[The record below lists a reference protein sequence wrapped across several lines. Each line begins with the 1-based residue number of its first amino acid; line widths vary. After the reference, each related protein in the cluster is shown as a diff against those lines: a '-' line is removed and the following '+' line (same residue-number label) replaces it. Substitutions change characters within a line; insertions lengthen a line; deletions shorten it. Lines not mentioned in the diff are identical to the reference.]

1 MPAWSEAYE
10 AYVQSLLAQ
19 EDVPGLAVAVAAGG
33 RPIYVR
39 GFGHRDRAAGL
50 PVTEH
55 TLFGIGSI
63 TKSMTAIAI
72 MQLQESGHLHVD
84 DPLARHLPELRLPN
98 MGGANP
104 IRLSHLLAHSSGMP
118 PTPLLHAALAPSLH
132 ADPDVPE
139 AIRGGLPAAVHTP
152 DEMIAFLNDLDIRPL
167 AEPGRIF
174 SYWNDGWA
182 LLGLVVERAS
192 GVPYETYVHDRLLAP
207 AGMAESTFDIRGR
220 EDGPDTARL
229 YNHRPGAGGGVES
242 YDAGP
247 WWDAPVMAAA
257 GFLRSTA
264 HDMLRYMEIYRTEGT
279 VGDARILAPESVRE
293 MVKPRIWC
301 DATMSYGYGL
311 MVTENYHGVRVIG
324 HGGGIKGV
332 SAWVSVVPERDLTT
346 VGLASLSGAPTWRA
360 LHAATSAALG
370 LDPATPRLS
379 FPPYTAPVAPAE
391 YAGVYDS
398 GESYRGDDQSIRV
411 ALAGDGL
418 VFETMGERRALTP
431 VDPDGFVMRA
441 HGDEQYV
448 RFLRDANGHVFAVHS
463 GFRAVR
469 RVG

>member
-10 AYVQSLLAQ
+10 AYVQPILAQ
-19 EDVPGLAVAVAAGG
+19 EDVPGLAVAIAESG

-50 PVTEH
+50 PVSEH

-63 TKSMTAIAI
+63 TKSITAIAI
-72 MQLQESGHLHVD
+72 MQLQESGRLHVD

-98 MGGANP
+98 MGGPNP
-104 IRLSHLLAHSSGMP
+104 IRLAHLLAHSSGMP
-118 PTPLLHAALAPSLH
+118 PTPLLHAALTPSLL
-132 ADPDVPE
+132 ADPDVPP
-139 AIRGGLPAAVHTP
+139 AIRAELPPAVHTWE
-152 DEMIAFLNDLDIRPL
+152 DLTALLNGLDIRSL

-182 LLGLVVERAS
+182 LLGRVIECAS
-192 GVPYETYVHDRLLAP
+192 ETRYETYVHDHILAP
-207 AGMAESTFDIRGR
+207 AGMTESTFDIRGR

-229 YNHRPGAGGGVES
+229 YNHRRGADGGDES

-247 WWDAPVMAAA
+247 WWDAPVMTAA
-257 GFLRSTA
+257 GFLRSTT
-264 HDMLRYMEIYRTEGT
+264 HDMLRYMEIYRTEGL

-311 MVTENYHGVRVIG
+311 MITDNYHGVRIVG

-332 SAWVSVVPERDLTT
+332 SAWVGAVPERGLTA
-346 VGLASLSGAPTWRA
+346 VGLSSLSGGPTWRA
-360 LHAATSAALG
+360 VHAATSAALG
-370 LDPATPRLS
+370 LDPATPRLA
-379 FPPYTAPVAPAE
+379 FPPYAADVALDE
-391 YAGVYDS
+391 YTGVYDS
-398 GESYRGDDQSIRV
+398 GESYRGDDQSIRIS
-411 ALAGDGL
+411 LADGA
-418 VFETMGERRALTP
+418 VTFETMGERRALRP
-431 VDPDGFVMRA
+431 VDPDGFLMTA
-441 HGDEQYV
+441 HGDDQYI
-448 RFLRDANGHVFAVHS
+448 RFLRDETGRVFAVHS